1 VTRHSDNATHTA
13 STGPASTGTD
23 AVAHRAS
30 PDDEVLA
37 EVIFGDL
44 PPAERAAVAERAVA
58 EAIFGDPAA
67 ERAVASERDS
77 ERDDEAGD
85 APLPSFTEQVSE
97 QIGGVRGLIE
107 SSIPVLTFVVINV
120 VGGWVHLSHKLNV
133 AIILAVATAL
143 GIAVFRLTR
152 RQPVRH
158 AVNGLFGI
166 ALGAWLAWRSG
177 DERAFYLP
185 GIFLSL
191 GYGVAMLV
199 SVAFR
204 QPLVGWIWSVVVAG
218 GSKQWR
224 DEPRLV
230 RTFGWLTVLWAAIYI
245 LKTVVQ
251 TALYLADQATALGVV
266 RIVFGYPPYLLLL
279 ALTVW
284 AVRRTRERMGASA

>member
-1 VTRHSDNATHTA
+1 MTRHSDNATHA
-13 STGPASTGTD
+13 ASTGTD
-23 AVAHRAS
+23 AAAHRAS

-44 PPAERAAVAERAVA
+44 PAGERAAIAERAVA
-58 EAIFGDPAA
+58 EAIFGDPAV
-67 ERAVASERDS
+67 ERPTES
-77 ERDDEAGD
+77 DDEAGD

-133 AIILAVATAL
+133 AIILSVATAL

-191 GYGVAMLV
+191 AYGVAMLV

-251 TALYLADQATALGVV
+251 TVLYLADQATALGVV

-284 AVRRTRERMGASA
+284 AVRRTRERMGTSV